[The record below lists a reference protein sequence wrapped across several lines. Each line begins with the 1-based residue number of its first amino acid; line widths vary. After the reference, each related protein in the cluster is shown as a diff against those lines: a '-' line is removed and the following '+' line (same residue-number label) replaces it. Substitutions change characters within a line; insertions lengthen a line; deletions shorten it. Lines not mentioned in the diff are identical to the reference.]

1 MKWFVD
7 GYILNVHF
15 VYDALSDTLTFDG
28 QSNSIGLT
36 GDKSHACDVVKE
48 KIYCGTEYVRDVKI
62 SNAEIVKDNCEH
74 CSRNDYFAFNFSK
87 TVTIIKAMQIKNFT
101 STLYNRWQK
110 FEKIK
115 PNENPINESW
125 TDYYDYCKW
134 YTSLVTTFGN
144 FLVQNYIKVQ
154 GKKPYEELESDINS
168 WFNYIKEKYK
178 VETKVE
184 TFDNIMNIE
193 DFFRA
198 LMLFCSDFKISG
210 HIEYGNAI
218 SSRSVEDDWNEELKF
233 VDRGLVL

>member
-7 GYILNVHF
+7 GYILNIHF

-28 QSNSIGLT
+28 EHALI
-36 GDKSHACDVVKE
+36 GDKTRSCDATKE

-62 SNAEIVKDNCEH
+62 SDAEIVN
-74 CSRNDYFAFNFSK
+74 NNFAFNFSK

-101 STLYNRWQK
+101 STLYNRWQN

-134 YTSLVTTFGN
+134 YTSLVTAFSN
-144 FLVQNYIKVQ
+144 FLMQNYIKVQ
-154 GKKPYEELESDINS
+154 CKKPYEELESDINS
-168 WFNYIKEKYK
+168 WFDYIKRKYK
-178 VETKVE
+178 GETKVE

-198 LMLFCSDFKISG
+198 LMFFCSDFKISG
-210 HIEYGNAI
+210 YIDCGNVIA
-218 SSRSVEDDWNEELKF
+218 SRSVDGGWNEELNF
-233 VDRGLVL
+233 VDKGLVL

>member
-7 GYILNVHF
+7 GYILNIHF

-28 QSNSIGLT
+28 EHALI
-36 GDKSHACDVVKE
+36 GDKTRSCDATKE

-62 SNAEIVKDNCEH
+62 SDAEIVN
-74 CSRNDYFAFNFSK
+74 NNFAFNFSK

-125 TDYYDYCKW
+125 TDYYDYRKW

-154 GKKPYEELESDINS
+154 GKKPYEELESDINT
-168 WFNYIKEKYK
+168 WFVYIKEKYK
-178 VETKVE
+178 GEIKVE

-198 LMLFCSDFKISG
+198 LMFFCSDFKISG
-210 HIEYGNAI
+210 YIEDG
-218 SSRSVEDDWNEELKF
+218 WNEELKF
-233 VDRGLVL
+233 VDRGLML

>member
-1 MKWFVD
+1 MKWFID

-36 GDKSHACDVVKE
+36 GDKSHVCDVVKE

-62 SNAEIVKDNCEH
+62 SNSEILKDNCEH
-74 CSRNDYFAFNFSK
+74 CSRNDYFSFNFSK

-125 TDYYDYCKW
+125 TDYYGYRKW

-154 GKKPYEELESDINS
+154 GKKPYEELESDINT
-168 WFNYIKEKYK
+168 WFVYIKEKYK
-178 VETKVE
+178 GEIKVE

-198 LMLFCSDFKISG
+198 LMFFCSDFKISG
-210 HIEYGNAI
+210 YIDGGNAI
-218 SSRSVEDDWNEELKF
+218 ASRSVDGGWNEELKF
-233 VDRGLVL
+233 VDRGLML

>member
-1 MKWFVD
+1 MKWFID

-15 VYDALSDTLTFDG
+15 VYNALSDTLTFDG

-36 GDKSHACDVVKE
+36 GDKSHVCDVVKE

-62 SNAEIVKDNCEH
+62 SNSEILKDNF
-74 CSRNDYFAFNFSK
+74 SFNFSK
-87 TVTIIKAMQIKNFT
+87 TVTIIKVMQIKNFT

-125 TDYYDYCKW
+125 TDYYDYRKW

-154 GKKPYEELESDINS
+154 GKKPYEELESDINT
-168 WFNYIKEKYK
+168 WFVYIKEKYK
-178 VETKVE
+178 GEIKVE

-198 LMLFCSDFKISG
+198 LMFFCSDFKISG
-210 HIEYGNAI
+210 YIDGGNA
-218 SSRSVEDDWNEELKF
+218 SASRSVEDGWNEELKF
-233 VDRGLVL
+233 VDRGLML

>member
-7 GYILNVHF
+7 GYILNIHF

-28 QSNSIGLT
+28 EHALI
-36 GDKSHACDVVKE
+36 GDKTRSCDATKE

-62 SNAEIVKDNCEH
+62 SDAEIVN
-74 CSRNDYFAFNFSK
+74 NNFAFNFSK

-101 STLYNRWQK
+101 STLYNRWQN

-134 YTSLVTTFGN
+134 YISLVTAFSN
-144 FLVQNYIKVQ
+144 FLMQNYIKVQ
-154 GKKPYEELESDINS
+154 CKKPYEELESDINS
-168 WFNYIKEKYK
+168 WFDYIKRKYK
-178 VETKVE
+178 GETKVK

-193 DFFRA
+193 DFFRT
-198 LMLFCSDFKISG
+198 LMFFCSDFKISG
-210 HIEYGNAI
+210 Y
-218 SSRSVEDDWNEELKF
+218 VENGWNEELKF

>member
-28 QSNSIGLT
+28 QSNSIGLI
-36 GDKSHACDVVKE
+36 GDKSHVCDVVKE
-48 KIYCGTEYVRDVKI
+48 KIYCGTKYVRDVEI
-62 SNAEIVKDNCEH
+62 SSVDVTMEN
-74 CSRNDYFAFNFSK
+74 FAFNTAK
-87 TVTIIKAMQIKNFT
+87 TVTITKAMQIKNFT

-125 TDYYDYCKW
+125 TDYYDYYTW
-134 YTSLVTTFGN
+134 YISLVATFSN
-144 FLVQNYIKVQ
+144 FLMQNYIKVQ
-154 GKKPYEELESDINS
+154 GKKPYKELESDINA
-168 WFNYIKEKYK
+168 WFDYIKRKYK
-178 VETKVE
+178 GETKVK

-198 LMLFCSDFKISG
+198 LMFFCSDFKIFG
-210 HIEYGNAI
+210 YIDGG
-218 SSRSVEDDWNEELKF
+218 WNEELKF
-233 VDRGLVL
+233 VDRGLML

>member
-28 QSNSIGLT
+28 EHALI
-36 GDKSHACDVVKE
+36 GDKTRSCDATKE

-62 SNAEIVKDNCEH
+62 SDAEIVN
-74 CSRNDYFAFNFSK
+74 NNFAFNFSK

-115 PNENPINESW
+115 PNENSINESW
-125 TDYYDYCKW
+125 TDYYDYYTW
-134 YTSLVTTFGN
+134 YISLVATFSN
-144 FLVQNYIKVQ
+144 FLMQNYIKVQ
-154 GKKPYEELESDINS
+154 GKKPYKELESDINA
-168 WFNYIKEKYK
+168 WFDYIKRKYK
-178 VETKVE
+178 GETKVK

-198 LMLFCSDFKISG
+198 LMFFCSDFKI
-210 HIEYGNAI
+210 YGYI
-218 SSRSVEDDWNEELKF
+218 DGGWNEELKF
-233 VDRGLVL
+233 VDRGLML

>member
-1 MKWFVD
+1 MKWFID

-36 GDKSHACDVVKE
+36 GDKSYVCDVVKE

-62 SNAEIVKDNCEH
+62 SNSEILKDNF
-74 CSRNDYFAFNFSK
+74 SFNFSK

-125 TDYYDYCKW
+125 TDYYGYRKW

-154 GKKPYEELESDINS
+154 GKKPYEELESDINT
-168 WFNYIKEKYK
+168 WFVYIKEKYK
-178 VETKVE
+178 GEIKVE

-198 LMLFCSDFKISG
+198 LMFFCSDFKISG
-210 HIEYGNAI
+210 YIEDG
-218 SSRSVEDDWNEELKF
+218 WNEELKF
-233 VDRGLVL
+233 VDRGLML

>member
-1 MKWFVD
+1 MKWFID

-36 GDKSHACDVVKE
+36 GDKSHVCDVVKE

-62 SNAEIVKDNCEH
+62 SNSEILKDNF
-74 CSRNDYFAFNFSK
+74 SFNFSK
-87 TVTIIKAMQIKNFT
+87 TVTIIKAMQIKSFT

-125 TDYYDYCKW
+125 TNYYDYRKW

-154 GKKPYEELESDINS
+154 GKKPYEELESDINT
-168 WFNYIKEKYK
+168 WFVYIKEKYK
-178 VETKVE
+178 GEIKVE

-198 LMLFCSDFKISG
+198 LMFFCSDFKISG
-210 HIEYGNAI
+210 YIDGGNA
-218 SSRSVEDDWNEELKF
+218 SASRSVEDGWNEELKF
-233 VDRGLVL
+233 VDRGLML

>member
-1 MKWFVD
+1 
-7 GYILNVHF
+7 
-15 VYDALSDTLTFDG
+15 
-28 QSNSIGLT
+28 
-36 GDKSHACDVVKE
+36 
-48 KIYCGTEYVRDVKI
+48 
-62 SNAEIVKDNCEH
+62 
-74 CSRNDYFAFNFSK
+74 
-87 TVTIIKAMQIKNFT
+87 MQIKNFT

-125 TDYYDYCKW
+125 TNYYDYCKW

-168 WFNYIKEKYK
+168 WFNYIKGKYK

-193 DFFRA
+193 DFFRI

-210 HIEYGNAI
+210 YIDGGNA
-218 SSRSVEDDWNEELKF
+218 SASRSVEDGWNEELKF

>member
-1 MKWFVD
+1 MKWFID

-62 SNAEIVKDNCEH
+62 SNSEILKDNF
-74 CSRNDYFAFNFSK
+74 SFNFSK
-87 TVTIIKAMQIKNFT
+87 TVTIIKAMQIKSFT

-125 TDYYDYCKW
+125 TNYYDYRKW

-154 GKKPYEELESDINS
+154 GKKPYEELESDINT
-168 WFNYIKEKYK
+168 WFVYIKEKYK
-178 VETKVE
+178 GEIKVE

-198 LMLFCSDFKISG
+198 LMFFCSDFKISG
-210 HIEYGNAI
+210 YIDGGNA
-218 SSRSVEDDWNEELKF
+218 SASRSVEDGWNEELKF
-233 VDRGLVL
+233 VDRGLML

>member
-74 CSRNDYFAFNFSK
+74 YPRNDYFTFNFSK
-87 TVTIIKAMQIKNFT
+87 TVTIIKAIQIKNFT
-101 STLYNRWQK
+101 STLYNRWQN

-125 TDYYDYCKW
+125 TDYYDYYTW
-134 YTSLVTTFGN
+134 YTSLVATFSN
-144 FLVQNYIKVQ
+144 FLMQNYIKVQ
-154 GKKPYEELESDINS
+154 GKKPYKELESDINA
-168 WFNYIKEKYK
+168 WFDYIKRKYK
-178 VETKVE
+178 GETKVK

-198 LMLFCSDFKISG
+198 LMFFCSDFKIFG
-210 HIEYGNAI
+210 YIDGG
-218 SSRSVEDDWNEELKF
+218 WNEELKF
-233 VDRGLVL
+233 VDRGLML

>member
-1 MKWFVD
+1 MKWFID

-36 GDKSHACDVVKE
+36 GDKSHVCDVVKE

-62 SNAEIVKDNCEH
+62 SNSEILKDNF
-74 CSRNDYFAFNFSK
+74 SFNFSK

-125 TDYYDYCKW
+125 TDYYGYRKW

-154 GKKPYEELESDINS
+154 GKKPYEELESDINT
-168 WFNYIKEKYK
+168 WFVYIKEKYK
-178 VETKVE
+178 GEIKVE

-198 LMLFCSDFKISG
+198 LMFFCSDFKISG
-210 HIEYGNAI
+210 YIDGGNA
-218 SSRSVEDDWNEELKF
+218 SASRSVENGWNEELKF
-233 VDRGLVL
+233 VDRGLML

>member
-74 CSRNDYFAFNFSK
+74 YPRNDYFTFNFSK
-87 TVTIIKAMQIKNFT
+87 TVTIIKAIQIKNFT

-125 TDYYDYCKW
+125 TDYYDYYTW
-134 YTSLVTTFGN
+134 YISLVATFSN
-144 FLVQNYIKVQ
+144 FLMQNYIKVQ
-154 GKKPYEELESDINS
+154 GKKPYKELESDINA
-168 WFNYIKEKYK
+168 WFDYIKRKYK
-178 VETKVE
+178 GETKIK

-198 LMLFCSDFKISG
+198 LMFFCSDFKIFG
-210 HIEYGNAI
+210 YIDGG
-218 SSRSVEDDWNEELKF
+218 WNEELKF
-233 VDRGLVL
+233 VDRGLML

>member
-1 MKWFVD
+1 MKWFID

-15 VYDALSDTLTFDG
+15 VYNALSDTLTFDG

-36 GDKSHACDVVKE
+36 GDKSHVCDVVKE

-62 SNAEIVKDNCEH
+62 SNSEILKDNF
-74 CSRNDYFAFNFSK
+74 SFNFSK
-87 TVTIIKAMQIKNFT
+87 TVTIIKVMQIKNFT

-125 TDYYDYCKW
+125 TDYYDYRKW

-154 GKKPYEELESDINS
+154 GKKLYEELESDINT
-168 WFNYIKEKYK
+168 WFVYIKEKYK
-178 VETKVE
+178 GEIKVE

-198 LMLFCSDFKISG
+198 LMFFCSDFKISG
-210 HIEYGNAI
+210 YIDGGNA
-218 SSRSVEDDWNEELKF
+218 SASRSVEDGWNEELKF
-233 VDRGLVL
+233 VDRGLML